1 MFIAANWKM
10 NLDKSGVEEF
20 FNIIQ
25 SYEFNENIK
34 TCIFPSN
41 IYITHLKKLVE
52 NLPISVGSQNCH
64 YESKGAFTGEVSSYF
79 LKDIGC
85 EYVILGH
92 SERRSK
98 NNESNLHVQKCA
110 SSAINSN
117 LIPIICV
124 GESFTDRK
132 DGNAL
137 DFITKQVNESLP
149 KTFENIIIAY
159 EPIWSIG
166 TGKIPSKIEIK
177 EMHKH
182 IKDLISLK
190 YNKNI
195 NVLYGGSVN
204 SSNVCDI
211 LLVDNVDG
219 FLIGGASLNA
229 KDFLAIYGSTVKHL
243 NQVSFLNT

>member
-10 NLDKSGVEEF
+10 NLDKSFIKEF
-20 FNIIQ
+20 SDIIQ
-25 SYEFNENIK
+25 NNEFNEEIT

-41 IYITHLKKLVE
+41 VYIDYLKNLIK
-52 NLPISVGSQNCH
+52 NLPISVGGQNCH
-64 YESKGAFTGEVSSYF
+64 YEKKGAFTGEVSSSS
-79 LKDIGC
+79 LQDIGC

-92 SERRSK
+92 SERRTHY
-98 NNESNLHVQKCA
+98 NESNLYIQKCA
-110 SSAINSN
+110 SSALESN

-124 GESFTDRK
+124 GEDLNDREK
-132 DGNAL
+132 GTAL
-137 DFITKQVNESLP
+137 DCIVKQIDESLP
-149 KTFENIIIAY
+149 KSFENVIIAY

-166 TGKIPSKIEIK
+166 TGKTPSNIQIK

-182 IKDLISLK
+182 IKDIISLK

-195 NVLYGGSVN
+195 KVLYGGSVN

-219 FLIGGASLNA
+219 LLIGGASLNP
-229 KDFLAIYGSTVKHL
+229 KDFLAIYRSTVKHL
-243 NQVSFLNT
+243 NNFVFKY

>member
-10 NLDKSGVEEF
+10 NLDKSSIDRF
-20 FNIIQ
+20 CNIIK
-25 SYEFNENIK
+25 SFEFNEQIK
-34 TCIFPSN
+34 GCIFPPN
-41 IYITHLKKLVE
+41 VYICHLKKLLK
-52 NLPISVGSQNCH
+52 NLPLSIGGQNCH
-64 YESKGAFTGEVSSYF
+64 YETSGAFTGEVSSSS

-92 SERRSK
+92 SERRL
-98 NNESNLHVQKCA
+98 NYNESNLYVQKCA

-124 GESFTDRK
+124 GESFKDREN
-132 DGNAL
+132 GSAL
-137 DFITKQVNESLP
+137 DFIANQINESLP
-149 KTFENIIIAY
+149 KSFDNIIIAY

-166 TGKIPSKIEIK
+166 TGKIPSKLEIK

-182 IKDLISLK
+182 IKDLVSIK
-190 YNKNI
+190 FNKSVK
-195 NVLYGGSVN
+195 VLYGGSVN

-219 FLIGGASLNA
+219 FLIGGASLKA
-229 KDFLAIYGSTVKHL
+229 KDFLAIYSSTVKHL
-243 NQVSFLNT
+243 NNFSF

>member
-10 NLDKSGVEEF
+10 YLDKSGVEEF
-20 FNIIQ
+20 SNIIQ
-25 SYEFNENIK
+25 INKFNEQIK

-41 IYITHLKKLVE
+41 VYISHLKKIVE
-52 NLPISVGSQNCH
+52 NLPISVGGQNCH
-64 YESKGAFTGEVSSYF
+64 YEKKGAFTGEVSSYF

-92 SERRSK
+92 SERRSFNK
-98 NNESNLHVQKCA
+98 ESNLHVQKCV

-124 GESFTDRK
+124 GESYNDRK
-132 DGNAL
+132 NGTAL
-137 DFITKQVNESLP
+137 DFVTKQVIESLP
-149 KTFENIIIAY
+149 KSFENIIIAY
-159 EPIWSIG
+159 EPVWSIG
-166 TGKIPSKIEIK
+166 TGVIPSKIEIE

-182 IKDLISLK
+182 IKELISFK
-190 YNKNI
+190 FNKNI
-195 NVLYGGSVN
+195 RVLYGGSVN

-219 FLIGGASLNA
+219 FLIGGASLKA
-229 KDFLAIYGSTVKHL
+229 KDFLAIYSSTVKHL
-243 NQVSFLNT
+243 DKFSF